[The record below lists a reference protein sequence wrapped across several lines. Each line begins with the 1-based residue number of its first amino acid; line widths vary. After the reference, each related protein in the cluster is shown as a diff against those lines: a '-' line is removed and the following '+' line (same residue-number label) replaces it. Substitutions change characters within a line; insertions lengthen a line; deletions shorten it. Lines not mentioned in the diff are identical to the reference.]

1 MSNPHLK
8 SRDLMTRDLIT
19 ARPGESLAHA
29 HKAMA
34 QSKVRHLPVLDD
46 SGALVGILSER
57 DLLAH
62 GKSGGRISDHMRS
75 DVKVVHPDSPAHEA
89 AYLILRHRIG
99 CVPVVDGDGRLVG
112 LVSES
117 DLVRAAYVLTGG
129 VVPVD
134 ELEAEERE
142 ADHV

>member
-1 MSNPHLK
+1 MSNPNLM
-8 SRDLMTRDLIT
+8 SRDLRTRALIT
-19 ARPGESLAHA
+19 ARPGDSLAHA
-29 HKAMA
+29 HQAMA
-34 QSKVRHLPVLDD
+34 ASRVRHLPVLDD
-46 SGALVGILSER
+46 SGALVGVLSER
-57 DLLAH
+57 DLHANA
-62 GKSGGRISDHMRS
+62 SSTGRIADYMRS
-75 DVKVVHPDSPAHEA
+75 DLKVVHPDSPAHEA

-134 ELEAEERE
+134 
-142 ADHV
+142 